1 MKQMRAISINKELY
15 NRPLDSPEEI
25 KKMKKMKI
33 ELFLPPGDIPQF
45 IYPKYNEKEDNLI
58 IEFKYMDEEKE
69 RELFNRENVRFIIG
83 EYSGKP
89 LKIEIRNIK
98 KENITRIELTNKIG
112 SINKLIEENITK
124 TRDLRL
130 REKSNLSFAG
140 EILSQNANELANQ
153 VL

>member
-58 IEFKYMDEEKE
+58 IEFKYMDEEKPFWGFNHFLGHAG
-69 RELFNRENVRFIIG
+69 REPLFLSAVAG
-83 EYSGKP
+83 YDAVA
-89 LKIEIRNIK
+89 L
-98 KENITRIELTNKIG
+98 ELG
-112 SINKLIEENITK
+112 GRS
-124 TRDLRL
+124 
-130 REKSNLSFAG
+130 
-140 EILSQNANELANQ
+140 
-153 VL
+153 